1 MQVNTAPVAAMDM
14 YKNNDVSETNVYA
27 ILDFPFSFL

>member
-1 MQVNTAPVAAMDM
+1 MNIMQVNTAPVAAMDM

-27 ILDFPFSFL
+27 FL